1 MSSDRRS
8 APGEVE
14 RLKVHQCNDY
24 AEFISVAGLRSGGG
38 LTRVAVDGT
47 TLRAA

>member
-14 RLKVHQCNDY
+14 RLKVHQCDDY
-24 AEFISVAGLRSGGG
+24 AEFISVAGLRSGG